1 MKKSFFGLIVIALV
15 GFIVLNFNDN
25 ETYSNLTNGE
35 VLSIHYLDVGQ
46 GDSTFIELPNGKTML
61 IDAGEKSQGEVVK
74 SYLDNLEIKTVD
86 YLIGTHPHTDHIG
99 GLAYIIES
107 FEINNIYM
115 PKATSTSKT
124 YENLLE
130 TIKKKNLSVTS
141 ARSGVVIIDEDGLKV
156 EVLSPIKG
164 SYSGL
169 NNYSVVLKISYGK
182 NVFLFMGDAEELVE
196 KEINGD
202 VSADVIKVGH
212 HGSMTSSSEEFVA
225 RVKPKY
231 AIISVGV
238 NNKYDHPSE
247 DILKR
252 YEAVGAKTY
261 RTDLNGNIVIKSD
274 GEKIEVEVEKWELS

>member
-212 HGSMTSSSEEFVA
+212 HGSITSSSEEFVA

>member
-274 GEKIEVEVEKWELS
+274 GEKIEVEVEK